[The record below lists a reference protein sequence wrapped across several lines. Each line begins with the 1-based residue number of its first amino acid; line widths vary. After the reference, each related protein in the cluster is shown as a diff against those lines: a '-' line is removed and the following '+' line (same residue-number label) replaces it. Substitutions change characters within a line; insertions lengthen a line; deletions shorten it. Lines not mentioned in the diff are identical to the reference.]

1 MGICGSKSTDAAVN
15 LADLLA
21 RAGVET
27 CGGQDHAEIRV
38 TEVMD
43 DSRAVGPGMCFVAVR
58 GATVDGHD
66 FVEDAARAGACA
78 VIVDRDVK
86 IGLGIPVVRVKDSRV
101 ALAKLAAA
109 FFGLRDERPKAA
121 SIDEAMKLIGVTGTN
136 GKTTVTWLL
145 RSILKAAGHPTALM
159 GTVEYDLIDR
169 REPAPLTTPG
179 ALELA
184 GRLATARVAGA
195 KFAVLELSSH
205 ALDQRRCDGLTL
217 AAGVFTNI
225 SGDHL
230 DYHGSME
237 AYVAAKRRLFDGL
250 DASAFAIVNLDDS
263 RCESVVAHS
272 AAQRVTYAIESG
284 SADVRGEIVSANS
297 SGTTFTMIARS
308 YKTTIRLGLVGRY
321 NVANALAAAATAE
334 ALDVD
339 AESIQ
344 AGLEAV
350 TGVPGRL
357 ERVEPP
363 GCAFSVLVDYA
374 HTDDALRSVLA
385 SVRPLTQRRLICVF
399 GCGGDRDRSKRP
411 RMAAAAASADVALVT
426 SDNPRGEDPQAIID
440 DILPGFAGADS
451 CEIIVEVDRRRAIQE
466 AIALADDGDTVLIAG
481 KGHETYQL
489 VGDQVLPFDDAAVA
503 RECLRDRAAAPLA
516 GGVA

>member
-15 LADLLA
+15 LAELLA

-27 CGGQDHAEIRV
+27 GGGQNYSEICV
-38 TEVMD
+38 TAVTD
-43 DSRAVGPGMCFVAVR
+43 DSRAVRPGMCFVAVR
-58 GATVDGHD
+58 GVAADGHD
-66 FVEDAARAGACA
+66 FVEDAVGGGARA

-109 FFGLRDERPKAA
+109 FFGLRDERPQAA
-121 SIDEAMKLIGVTGTN
+121 SMDAAMKLIGVTGTN

-145 RSILKAAGHPTALM
+145 RAILKAAGHPTALM
-159 GTVEYDLIDR
+159 GTVEYDLVDR

-179 ALELA
+179 ALDLSS
-184 GRLATARVAGA
+184 RLATARAAGA

-205 ALDQRRCDGLTL
+205 ALDQRRSNGLTL
-217 AAGVFTNI
+217 SAGVFTNI

-250 DASAFAIVNLDDS
+250 DASAFAIVNADDAHS
-263 RCESVVAHS
+263 QSVVAHS
-272 AAQRVTYAIESG
+272 AAQRVTYGIESG
-284 SADVRGEIVSANS
+284 SADVRGEIVSANP

-308 YKTTIRLGLVGRY
+308 YKTTIRLGLLGRY
-321 NVANALAAAATAE
+321 NVANALAAAAAAE
-334 ALDVD
+334 ALGVDVG
-339 AESIQ
+339 SIRT
-344 AGLEAV
+344 GLEAV

-357 ERVEPP
+357 ERVEPA
-363 GCAFSVLVDYA
+363 GCTFSVLVDYA
-374 HTDDALRSVLA
+374 HTDDALRNVLA

-399 GCGGDRDRSKRP
+399 GCGGDRDRNKRP

-440 DILPGFAGADS
+440 DILPGFPRADS
-451 CEIIVEVDRRRAIQE
+451 CEIVVEVDRRRAIQE
-466 AIALADDGDTVLIAG
+466 AIALAGPGDTVLIAG

-489 VGDQVLPFDDAAVA
+489 VGDEVLSFDDAAVA
-503 RECLRDRAAAPLA
+503 RDCLRDRAAAPLA
-516 GGVA
+516 EGVV